1 MRLASKTV
9 TLWVT
14 GFLLISAPLVAG
26 PVLHEK
32 FNPDPAEDM
41 RLGATTPSGTLPA
54 AIQTKSGVVGAP
66 DEAQAARPDA
76 GSAPYGGSRTPTSAD
91 ANYYIDRLTT
101 RPDRVEYDE
110 PFRPSVL
117 PFKRLY
123 AFDRIKPDLSFGVLD
138 EELISVTV
146 GGLAEE
152 TEDAFF
158 ADFEVDLVPGVPVR
172 IPSVGPGSRIR
183 ALHLDPPLPFE
194 LLEDGA
200 ENWFL
205 RASQGGRA
213 RMVMQ
218 LSIERQVFGS
228 QFRPVSWSALRPF
241 LPPVPESVVGVARE
255 VAAHIG
261 VDRQASP
268 AGVLTSLVS
277 YFRKFKE
284 SAELPTSTES
294 VDLYRELSFSQK
306 GVCRHRAY
314 AFAVTAI
321 ALGLPTRLV
330 HNEAHAWVEV
340 YDTELWHRIDLG
352 GAATNI
358 TETRPDVLSPDH
370 RPPLDPFTWPS
381 ESRPAFS
388 EAQPQSAQPD
398 FASPNPASDP
408 LAGEQDSSPGSE
420 RDSWPGASESTRVE
434 EGDPSSENGRRAE
447 PEVSL
452 ILGEARLLRGHPLAV
467 RGRATREGKGCS
479 LARVDISVA
488 EGDSWVA
495 IGSVATD
502 RNGAFSGQVTLPQV
516 TPVGPL
522 QVSARIAGGCE

>member
-1 MRLASKTV
+1 MKRLGSKTV
-9 TLWVT
+9 TLWCA
-14 GFLLISAPLVAG
+14 GFLLITAPLVAG

-41 RLGATTPSGTLPA
+41 RLGATTPSGSMPA
-54 AIQTKSGVVGAP
+54 ALQTKSGIVGAP
-66 DEAQAARPDA
+66 DEAQRARPEA

-138 EELISVTV
+138 EDLVEVTI
-146 GGLAEE
+146 GGLAND

-158 ADFEVDLVPGVPVR
+158 ADFEVDLVPDVPVR

-183 ALHLDPPLPFE
+183 AVHLDPPLQVE
-194 LLEDGA
+194 ILEDGA
-200 ENWFL
+200 ENWFV

-228 QFRPVSWSALRPF
+228 QFRPVSWSALKPF
-241 LPPVPESVVGVARE
+241 LSPLPPNVVEVARE

-261 VDRQASP
+261 VNQRATP
-268 AGVLTSLVS
+268 AGVLASLVN

-284 SAELPTSTES
+284 SAELPTATES
-294 VDLYRELSFSQK
+294 MELYRELSLSQK

-358 TETRPDVLSPDH
+358 NETRPDALSPNH
-370 RPPLDPFTWPS
+370 RPPA
-381 ESRPAFS
+381 ESVH
-388 EAQPQSAQPD
+388 
-398 FASPNPASDP
+398 
-408 LAGEQDSSPGSE
+408 LAE
-420 RDSWPGASESTRVE
+420 
-434 EGDPSSENGRRAE
+434 
-447 PEVSL
+447 
-452 ILGEARLLRGHPLAV
+452 
-467 RGRATREGKGCS
+467 
-479 LARVDISVA
+479 
-488 EGDSWVA
+488 
-495 IGSVATD
+495 
-502 RNGAFSGQVTLPQV
+502 
-516 TPVGPL
+516 
-522 QVSARIAGGCE
+522 